1 MGANLRLAVPSDGAL
16 HEPTLAFLR
25 ACGIGVLRP
34 NQRRYTADMPALP
47 GVSVLFQRSAD
58 ITPKVEEGSADMGV
72 VGMDRFLEMRT
83 DVGSTKIVIDELG
96 FGRCELV
103 VGVPDAWIDVTSVAD
118 LADLSLELREQGRD
132 LRVATKS
139 PRLVERFLLSNG
151 VNYFSIVHSSGTIE
165 AAPAMGFADIIADI
179 TETGV
184 TMRENRLK
192 TIKGGTVIT
201 SEACL
206 IGNSTSIGA
215 DEDRLALATSL
226 VELVDAYLESR
237 EMYSITANMNG
248 EAPEDVASRV
258 LEHSDISGLRGPT
271 ISKVY
276 TDDGQGWYAVTVVVE
291 RGKLLTAVD
300 RLRQIGGSSVTV
312 SQPNY
317 VFRAE
322 RSAVARLT

>member
-25 ACGIGVLRP
+25 ACGVGVLRP

-72 VGMDRFLEMRT
+72 VGMDRFLEMRR
-83 DVGSTKIVIDELG
+83 DLGSTKIVIDGLG

-118 LADLSLELREQGRD
+118 LADLSLEFREQGRD

-192 TIKGGTVIT
+192 TIKGGTVIA

-206 IGNSTSIGA
+206 IGSASIGA
-215 DEDRLALATSL
+215 DEGRLGLATSL
-226 VELVDAYLESR
+226 VELVEAYLESR
-237 EMYSITANMNG
+237 EMYSITANMKG
-248 EAPEDVASRV
+248 EAPEDVASYV

-291 RGKLLTAVD
+291 RGKLLTAVN

-322 RSAVARLT
+322 RNAVARLT

>member
-1 MGANLRLAVPSDGAL
+1 MNASLRLAVPSDGAL

-25 ACGIGVLRP
+25 ACGVGVLRP

-58 ITPKVEEGSADMGV
+58 ITGKVEEGNADMGI
-72 VGMDRFLEMRT
+72 VGMDRFLEMRR
-83 DVGSTKIVIDELG
+83 DVGATKIVIDKLG

-118 LADLSLELREQGRD
+118 LADLSMELREQGRD

-151 VNYFSIVHSSGTIE
+151 VNYFSIVHSSGTLE

-192 TIKGGTVIT
+192 TIKGGTVVT

-206 IGNSTSIGA
+206 IGNSASVGS
-215 DEDRLALATSL
+215 DEDRLGLATSL
-226 VELVDAYLESR
+226 VELVEAYLESR
-237 EMYSITANMNG
+237 EMYSITANMKG
-248 EAPEDVASRV
+248 EAPEDVASCV

-291 RGKLLTAVD
+291 RSKLLTAVD

-312 SQPNY
+312 SQPSY

-322 RSAVARLT
+322 RNAAARLT

>member
-1 MGANLRLAVPSDGAL
+1 MGAKLRLAVPSDGAL

-25 ACGIGVLRP
+25 ACGVGVLRP
-34 NQRRYTADMPALP
+34 NKRRYTANMPALP
-47 GVSVLFQRSAD
+47 GVTVLFQRGAD
-58 ITPKVEEGSADMGV
+58 ITGKVEEGNADMGV
-72 VGMDRFLEMRT
+72 VGIDRFLEMRRH
-83 DVGSTKIVIDELG
+83 VGAAKIVIDELG

-103 VGVPDAWIDVTSVAD
+103 IAVPDAWIDVTSVAD
-118 LADLSLELREQGRD
+118 LADLSMELREQGRD

-165 AAPAMGFADIIADI
+165 AAPAMGFADVIADV

-192 TIKGGTVIT
+192 TIKGGTLIA

-206 IGNSTSIGA
+206 IGNSASIGS
-215 DEDRLALATSL
+215 DEDRLGLATSL
-226 VELVDAYLESR
+226 VEMIEAYLQSR
-237 EMYSITANMNG
+237 EMYSITANMKG
-248 EAPEDVASRV
+248 ETPEDVASCV
-258 LEHSDISGLRGPT
+258 LEHPDISGLMGPT

-276 TDDGQGWYAVTVVVE
+276 TNDGQGWYAVTVVVE
-291 RGKLLTAVD
+291 RGKLLAAVD

-322 RSAVARLT
+322 RNAVSRLT